1 LLAVLVIGGIVAFLL
16 RRRSGQEAAAAA
28 HKRALDAYAS
38 GMALHDAAAVLPM
51 SAETDR
57 ARMLGDVSGNLDRVA
72 GQFDALATDPEMR
85 EASAEIEQVQLALG
99 RLRGSIQAQV
109 GAGGLDAD
117 LLRDRLADLN
127 AGLQRFRQRLSPSTS

>member
-1 LLAVLVIGGIVAFLL
+1 MIGGIVAFLL
-16 RRRSGQEAAAAA
+16 RRRSGKAAAADA

-51 SAETDR
+51 SAEADR
-57 ARMLGDVSGNLDRVA
+57 ARMLGDVSGSLDRVA
-72 GQFDALATDPEMR
+72 GQFDALAIDPEMR

-99 RLRGSIQAQV
+99 SLRGSIQAQV

-117 LLRDRLADLN
+117 LLRDRLVDLN
-127 AGLQRFRQRLSPSTS
+127 AGLQRFRQRMSPPAS